1 MEIRKKD
8 QMWLDD
14 GKHSGVRRKTSQ
26 SVGDTSYRNSTTNA
40 ILPSY
45 YGEDFEAVKNAGDL
59 NQVTKALEGKTIRGK
74 KAGAPLV
81 DNRLKSAFSVV
92 DNGFTPMSIM
102 GKEWDKQWATH
113 NERRLINS
121 GIYESNVLAT
131 ERKWINRAKAENSVS
146 VKEFYDLLVADR
158 LTKNPEL
165 MQNLATKRELEAAG
179 FEVSKMATP
188 IYAGNK
194 ETEGYYD
201 LSAIAQNAV
210 ENYKAPVY
218 ADETLLEGNENLA
231 NDLEEA
237 KLRKTFVEWQEE
249 HEKSGISYEDY
260 VKQNGLASMQASCVD
275 IHSLNLGVANDSV
288 AFDNFIKNLQTVT
301 GAKVKSAPLE
311 NGKLVTVKQNVLRS
325 AGRRVVN
332 YYRVK
337 FNKRSS
343 TLHNSYTI
351 YYNQNA
357 SREEQV
363 YALLSQVAELSTKPF
378 FKNTERLI
386 AKGNGFGLPSKA
398 EFASI
403 KDTLLKFTT
412 AMTTG
417 ELAKIVMMD
426 AGDAAKIEGLAYL
439 KASQVLAGRPD
450 LANNKNLVPLASGY
464 TIAATN
470 RCAAALHMTLD
481 EYEAVTGKKP
491 FSKENNN
498 TFLAA
503 VFAKQDYSQL
513 KNRKLYE
520 PTGLAKTHMT
530 EAEKDQKVSESFI
543 YLQNVLEKEI
553 AEGRAEEELATNL
566 NTFFGWSDVVNK
578 GAGISFEEYAKGKNA
593 SKARKAK
600 TTATLTEDQKAQ
612 SVQMFLEWV
621 DAYQK
626 SGVDFESFSKEFLS
640 KKEAESKIVNN
651 ASGELNES
659 EEEVRRQLKGMF
671 GETTEK
677 KASTKGELNESEEEV
692 KKQLRSMFEVSTK
705 SAESEEIVKG
715 ISKRVRDWAL
725 NLKIFKGEEEE
736 TSAYKKDVVMLGKT
750 STSVKGAVYEEVC
763 DIINK
768 VKTSGFKK
776 EAKELFATR
785 KNLFPV
791 GKKVSAGDIS
801 KASKKDSVIA
811 EIDGIVDAEVEKILI
826 EASNDKTSKTM
837 TGNQVTQKYFE
848 EEERKDSLAKR
859 IIEKILAPKV
869 VTPTQTQKTL
879 SF

>member
-1 MEIRKKD
+1 MEIVKKD
-8 QMWLDD
+8 KMWLDD
-14 GKHSGVRRKTSQ
+14 GKHLGIRRKTSQ

-45 YGEDFEAVKNAGDL
+45 YGEEFEAVKNAGDL
-59 NQVTKALEGKTIRGK
+59 KQVTKALEGKTIRGK

-81 DNRLKSAFSVV
+81 DSRLKSAFSVV

-121 GIYESNVLAT
+121 GISGSSVLAT

-201 LSAIAQNAV
+201 LSAIAQGV
-210 ENYKAPVY
+210 IENHKAPVY

-237 KLRKTFVEWQEE
+237 RLRKTFVEWQEE

-260 VKQNGLASMQASCVD
+260 VQQNGLAKMASACVD
-275 IHSLNLGVANDSV
+275 IHSLNLSVANDSV
-288 AFDNFIKNLQTVT
+288 AFDYFIKNLQTVT
-301 GAKVKSAPLE
+301 GAKIKSAPLE
-311 NGKLVTVKQNVLRS
+311 NGKMVSVTQNVLRS

-351 YYNQNA
+351 TYNQNA

-378 FKNTERLI
+378 FRNTERLI
-386 AKGNGFGLPSKA
+386 TKGNGFGLPSKT
-398 EFASI
+398 EFI
-403 KDTLLKFTT
+403 PMRNTLLKFTT

-417 ELAKIVMMD
+417 ELAKIVMMNAD
-426 AGDAAKIEGLAYL
+426 DAAKIEGLAYL

-450 LANNKNLVPLASGY
+450 LANNKNLIPLASGY

-470 RCAAALHMTLD
+470 RCAAALHMILD

-513 KNRKLYE
+513 KHNKLYE

-566 NTFFGWSDVVNK
+566 NTFFGWSDVVSK
-578 GAGISFEEYAKGKNA
+578 GAGISFEEYVKGKNA

-600 TTATLTEDQKAQ
+600 AEATLTEDQKAQ

-640 KKEAESKIVNN
+640 KKEAESN

-659 EEEVRRQLKGMF
+659 EEEVRRQLRGMF
-671 GETTEK
+671 GEPSEK
-677 KASTKGELNESEEEV
+677 KARTKGELNESEDDV
-692 KKQLRSMFEVSTK
+692 KKQLESLFTMNK
-705 SAESEEIVKG
+705 ESEEIVKG

-736 TSAYKKDVVMLGKT
+736 TNTYKKDVTMLGKT

-768 VKTSGFKK
+768 VKDSSLSKD
-776 EAKELFATR
+776 AKVRFADR
-785 KNLFPV
+785 RNLFPI
-791 GKKVSAGDIS
+791 GKKVSASDIN
-801 KASKKDSVIA
+801 KAKEKDSAIA
-811 EIDGIVDAEVEKILI
+811 EIDSIVNAEVEKVLS
-826 EASNDKTSKTM
+826 EAASDKNSKTM
-837 TGNQVTQKYFE
+837 TGSQVTQKYFGE
-848 EEERKDSLAKR
+848 KERKNNLAKQ
-859 IIEKILAPKV
+859 IVEKIIAPV
-869 VTPTQTQKTL
+869 VPKHNKTL
-879 SF
+879 NEFGC